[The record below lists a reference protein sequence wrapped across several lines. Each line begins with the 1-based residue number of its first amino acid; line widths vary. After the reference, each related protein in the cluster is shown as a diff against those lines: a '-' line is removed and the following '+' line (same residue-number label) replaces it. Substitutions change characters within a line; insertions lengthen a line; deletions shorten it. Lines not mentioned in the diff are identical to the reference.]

1 MDAYLSKPVRATA
14 LRALLE
20 EFAPVTGSSPADSVG
35 EAGSSNGR
43 NGRQLPP
50 ALDQEALLDQFGYD
64 WGFIGEISALFL
76 SESPD
81 YLAAIRTA
89 LEAGQASALQEA
101 AHTLKGVVANLHAEP
116 SYEAA
121 LRLEE
126 MGRSGLLSEAR
137 AALVVLEAEV
147 KRLEAALVDLR
158 EQAAAH

>member
-1 MDAYLSKPVRATA
+1 MDAYLSKPIRITDMKA
-14 LRALLE
+14 LIAKLVSMASAVE
-20 EFAPVTGSSPADSVG
+20 
-35 EAGSSNGR
+35 NGAMTKR
-43 NGRQLPP
+43 METNGVDKPP